1 MMTGGFE
8 SIESSDSSAG
18 ARVANDKLYALARLG
33 VLAVNAYGVRPF
45 VNKGG
50 ITRLLNIKSGFAV
63 GSVLGVE

>member
-1 MMTGGFE
+1 MMAGGFKG
-8 SIESSDSSAG
+8 IESSDSSAG
-18 ARVANDKLYALARLG
+18 AGIANHEFNALARLG